1 MRSGLGVGCT
11 FIFSMKVHLVN
22 NIHGLGEQRGPDG
35 EPQKKEV
42 SAIDN
47 LFDYSEDSLQE
58 DDLQTFDH
66 IVQLQNFQFD
76 LNVSRTEPATV
87 M

>member
-1 MRSGLGVGCT
+1 MRSALGVGCT
-11 FIFSMKVHLVN
+11 FIFTMKVYMVQ
-22 NIHGLGEQRGPDG
+22 NIHSFGEQRGPD
-35 EPQKKEV
+35 EELQKKEV

-66 IVQLQNFQFD
+66 LVQLQNLQFD
-76 LNVSRTEPATV
+76 LNRSRTEPV
-87 M
+87 EVI